1 MRDYWTSE
9 DRARLRPHNAR
20 VLEFML
26 AGPSG
31 CFFELDQIALALGL
45 RNGSTVSS
53 RLRDIKDETNYSYER
68 RRTDRKGVF
77 EYRLIVPDTNPTQLE
92 LEVNG

>member
-1 MRDYWTSE
+1 MPNHWTSE

-20 VLEFML
+20 VLEFVKD
-26 AGPSG
+26 AGWFTLEYVAFS
-31 CFFELDQIALALGL
+31 LGL

-53 RLRDIKDETNYSYER
+53 RLRDIKAQTNYSYER
-68 RRTDRKGVF
+68 RRSAIVGVF
-77 EYRLIVPDTNPTQLE
+77 EYRLIVPDPNPEQLSL